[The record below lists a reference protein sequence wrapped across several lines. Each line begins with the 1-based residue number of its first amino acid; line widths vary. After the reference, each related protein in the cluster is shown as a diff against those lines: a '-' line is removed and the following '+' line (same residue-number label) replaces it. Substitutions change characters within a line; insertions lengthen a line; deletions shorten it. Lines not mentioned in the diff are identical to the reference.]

1 MTSSKRIH
9 PFLGGPGKT
18 PRNLLGKTPYEK
30 DRNTL
35 DTRRRVKE
43 TNIGVAKALLTP
55 KGD

>member
-43 TNIGVAKALLTP
+43 ANLGVAKALFNP
-55 KGD
+55 